1 MVQVDGRVREKF
13 EVEAEKA
20 AEQDYIEELVG
31 KSEKVGKYIAGK
43 KYRSVFVP
51 GKVINLVTENG

>member
-1 MVQVDGRVREKF
+1 
-13 EVEAEKA
+13 
-20 AEQDYIEELVG
+20 